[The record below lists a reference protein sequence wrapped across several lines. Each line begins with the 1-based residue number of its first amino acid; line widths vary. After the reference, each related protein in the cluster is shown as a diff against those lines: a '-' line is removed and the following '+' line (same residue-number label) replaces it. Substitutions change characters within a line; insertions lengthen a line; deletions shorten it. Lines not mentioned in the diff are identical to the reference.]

1 MVVVVVVVDAVGVT
15 MVVAEVVVVV
25 AVVGNNV
32 HKSKAAVWTEVM
44 SMSTNPRERG
54 ENLRDKS

>member
-44 SMSTNPRERG
+44 SMSESLGRG